1 VNVLKKVADLLVRAI
16 DMVLVL
22 VAILPAAVLVMGA
35 LIMLVAVLVLAP
47 IAWLLERVEKCRSMT
62 KTP

>member
-1 VNVLKKVADLLVRAI
+1 MNVLKKVADLLVRAI